1 LSLHVITDGLVD
13 YSSATLRH
21 GPSIVRDAHADGDAW
36 MADLW
41 ACVRELRV
49 RMLELVELGAETASA
64 CERHVVGGAIS
75 WTSPAEP
82 ACRTA
87 AHPPEIKLVDPP
99 ADARLGEAAERAQ
112 LSVAVSTEALA

>member
-1 LSLHVITDGLVD
+1 L
-13 YSSATLRH
+13 
-21 GPSIVRDAHADGDAW
+21 IVRDAHADGDAW

-41 ACVRELRV
+41 ACVSELRV
-49 RMLELVELGAETASA
+49 RMLESAELGAKTASA

-82 ACRTA
+82 ACRA
-87 AHPPEIKLVDPP
+87 AARLSEIKLVDP

-112 LSVAVSTEALA
+112 LAVAPRTEALA